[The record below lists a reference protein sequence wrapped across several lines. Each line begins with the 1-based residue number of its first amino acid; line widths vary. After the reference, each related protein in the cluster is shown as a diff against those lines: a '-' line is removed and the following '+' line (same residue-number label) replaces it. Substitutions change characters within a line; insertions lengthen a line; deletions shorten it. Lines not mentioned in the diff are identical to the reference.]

1 MPICWQFSYF
11 EHPDLSLI
19 SELKSKSLKKS
30 ITIISIIKLK
40 LVLLNN
46 SNSFNLDPEIL
57 LHPKSKTVHM
67 RHFQIC

>member
-19 SELKSKSLKKS
+19 SELKSESFKKS
-30 ITIISIIKLK
+30 IS
-40 LVLLNN
+40 N

-57 LHPKSKTVHM
+57 LHPKVDKGLGPIFVG
-67 RHFQIC
+67 